1 MEIISIDPNSEYN
14 SPYYDDDNNSS
25 CSESSSSCDDCSF
38 DDDSAEDFTDEESE
52 SEETSFNDSKF
63 SILLSPKTIN
73 MEANGSELYV
83 MKSIENRDSDRDVNI
98 DLVST
103 PGKYLNSNIF
113 DRVFDC
119 CDNILTGN
127 NMDIDLDVKN
137 FDLTTYITEDDCNL
151 PATRVIQSTK
161 KRPVLKTKPIR
172 ISSGK
177 PSNYKKITNRQYSY
191 NKNMKF
197 NTESDTDSED
207 SDESVDVETICD
219 NIIKSPEK
227 LIIKTEN
234 VDDCILEDPTYNH
247 TILNVTKN
255 SGTNSQKILSSTAAS
270 TQASANFQDENTDHD
285 YYSPKKPNRLIKEE
299 YPIENNFK
307 SNIVNKE
314 SNIELN
320 CIKVEDKQN
329 LKEHLITNIIS
340 ESVVSNVNT
349 NNKLLKT
356 GKRKLNLQEYKQRRG
371 NPNFPSSQR
380 IDSQNDT
387 LNYHVSTN
395 DSVVNEISINLRAS
409 VNKTKQ
415 PKNVD
420 TANQILDPILEASRK
435 AIRNQELKKAEII
448 KKSEPVIRVQDHIS
462 ILPLAEINSQY
473 EAIKE
478 AKEKQ
483 NLQKLKINPN
493 FEEIVIV
500 SIGCNTNL
508 TIPAQNSHLTCN
520 ETEQNMMLLYNISDT
535 IKKANSCGEHI
546 VISSNSLIS
555 SIKDVVLKINNPPTG
570 IPETQTSPNIGVSP
584 PKNVSPGKPEASN
597 LGESVSTD
605 VDHGEDRTIMHL
617 RKDRVRPKS
626 HSVSMQTEYS
636 SIFPVLKRLSR
647 EYTSNKC
654 TSQRKDKYTERRY
667 RKRGISSS
675 SESENENNKKTKCDN
690 RRDHSSS
697 PTRKRLSRKE
707 NNSYSKTTSP
717 YRSVS
722 PKYNSYKRNSDQR
735 SISSLEA
742 RNKDRR
748 PSSRNSIISRSSS
761 SSNRSRSRHRHYS
774 TSSQSSSSSFRSVSR
789 ENAHRRSLNKNQRE
803 ASPGTKLNT
812 ITIFSD
818 FFAIIYFS
826 EERRIVYVGRI
837 EKETSKEDLKKKFLM
852 FGPIKQITLHYKDT
866 G

>member
-14 SPYYDDDNNSS
+14 SPYYDDNNSS

-38 DDDSAEDFTDEESE
+38 DDETADDFTEEETE

-73 MEANGSELYV
+73 MEENGSELYV
-83 MKSIENRDSDRDVNI
+83 MKSIENRCSDKDINI

-103 PGKYLNSNIF
+103 PGKYLNANIF
-113 DRVFDC
+113 DRVFDS

-151 PATRVIQSTK
+151 PTTNRAIQSTK
-161 KRPVLKTKPIR
+161 KLPVFKTKPIR
-172 ISSGK
+172 MSSGK
-177 PSNYKKITNRQYSY
+177 PSNYKKITDIVNRRQYSY

-197 NTESDTDSED
+197 NTESDTDSD
-207 SDESVDVETICD
+207 TDESVDVETICD

-234 VDDCILEDPTYNH
+234 IDDCILEDPTWNH
-247 TILNVTKN
+247 TILHVTKN
-255 SGTNSQKILSSTAAS
+255 SGTNSQKILSCTAES
-270 TQASANFQDENTDHD
+270 TQAYEHFQHENTDHD
-285 YYSPKKPNRLIKEE
+285 YYSPKKINRLIKEE
-299 YPIENNFK
+299 YSIENPVK
-307 SNIVNKE
+307 CNIVHKE

-329 LKEHLITNIIS
+329 LKEHLITNTIS
-340 ESVVSNVNT
+340 ESVVSNLDT

-371 NPNFPSSQR
+371 NSNYPSSQR
-380 IDSQNDT
+380 IDSPNDT
-387 LNYHVSTN
+387 PNYHVSTN
-395 DSVVNEISINLRAS
+395 NSVVNESSINLRAS
-409 VNKTKQ
+409 VNNTKQ
-415 PKNVD
+415 PKNVE

-478 AKEKQ
+478 GKEKQ

-508 TIPAQNSHLTCN
+508 TIPAQNAHSNCN
-520 ETEQNMMLLYNISDT
+520 ETEQNMLLLYNISDT
-535 IKKANSCGEHI
+535 IKKANSFGENI

-570 IPETQTSPNIGVSP
+570 IPETHTSPNIGVSP

-597 LGESVSTD
+597 FGILGETVSTD

-617 RKDRVRPKS
+617 RKDTQRPKS
-626 HSVSMQTEYS
+626 HSVSVQTEYS

-654 TSQRKDKYTERRY
+654 TSQRKDKYAERRY

-675 SESENENNKKTKCDN
+675 SDDENNKKIKCDN
-690 RRDHSSS
+690 RRDNSSSS
-697 PTRKRLSRKE
+697 PTKKRLSRKE
-707 NNSYSKTTSP
+707 NSSYSKTTSP

-722 PKYNSYKRNSDQR
+722 PNYNSYKRTSDQR

-761 SSNRSRSRHRHYS
+761 SSHRSRSRHRHYS
-774 TSSQSSSSSFRSVSR
+774 TSSRSSSSSFRSVSR

-803 ASPGTKLNT
+803 ASPGMKLYY
-812 ITIFSD
+812 
-818 FFAIIYFS
+818 A
-826 EERRIVYVGRI
+826 
-837 EKETSKEDLKKKFLM
+837 
-852 FGPIKQITLHYKDT
+852 
-866 G
+866 